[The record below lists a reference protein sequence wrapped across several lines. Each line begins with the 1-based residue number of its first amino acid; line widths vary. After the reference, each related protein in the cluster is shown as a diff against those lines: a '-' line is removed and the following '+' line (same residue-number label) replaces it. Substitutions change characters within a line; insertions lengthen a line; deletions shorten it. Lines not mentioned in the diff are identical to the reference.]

1 MSNHD
6 AIRLLNI
13 ADDKL
18 GRESPQKMPQK
29 NCRRLALLSFTD
41 W

>member
-1 MSNHD
+1 LQ
-6 AIRLLNI
+6 I
-13 ADDKL
+13 DKL
-18 GRESPQKMPQK
+18 ARGESQKMPQK